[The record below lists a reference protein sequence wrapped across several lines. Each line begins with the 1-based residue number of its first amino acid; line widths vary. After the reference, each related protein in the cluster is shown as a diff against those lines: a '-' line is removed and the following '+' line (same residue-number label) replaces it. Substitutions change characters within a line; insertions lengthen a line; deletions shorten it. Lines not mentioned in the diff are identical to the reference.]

1 MLDGGRCLDRRYD
14 VCWCLHCRGAGA
26 EACCVCRGRCGGALG
41 LVGVVRARLGRSE
54 DRNLATAVGGRY
66 IETTTILRGAHRLRR
81 TARSISE
88 RFCWFVGCVGVVVVP
103 RVRGQE
109 RGGAVSVS
117 ALVVTSRDYPA
128 VRSFDSQITSAPLK
142 TATSTM
148 EKYRYVQ
155 VRV

>member
-1 MLDGGRCLDRRYD
+1 M
-14 VCWCLHCRGAGA
+14 
-26 EACCVCRGRCGGALG
+26 
-41 LVGVVRARLGRSE
+41 
-54 DRNLATAVGGRY
+54 
-66 IETTTILRGAHRLRR
+66 
-81 TARSISE
+81 
-88 RFCWFVGCVGVVVVP
+88 
-103 RVRGQE
+103 
-109 RGGAVSVS
+109 SVS